1 MQERLSLGDRF
12 GLTITFSA
20 PNKENFLEIV
30 KGIAQRERIEID
42 ESRLIE
48 EALMWDVRQKGRSGR
63 SARQFINYI
72 HSKTMVE
79 KEGEQD

>member
-1 MQERLSLGDRF
+1 MQERLSLADRF

-20 PNKENFLEIV
+20 PDKENFLKIV
-30 KGIAQRERIEID
+30 KGIAMREKIEIE
-42 ESRLIE
+42 ESHLIE

-72 HSKTMVE
+72 HSKIMVE
-79 KEGEQD
+79 KGEPM